1 MGGHHSAYHRELC
14 PGVLRGHEDC
24 FWLCVWGGPPW
35 PGGCLA
41 DTASELPGQQLLL
54 HRQKGRW
61 AAKHG
66 AGGARR
72 QEKSCRSTLARGREW
87 GPGPMPSSR
96 GPSAGCGQLPA
107 RDRQPCRQTLETSS
121 SGLVHTRSKTGAG
134 ARTTG
139 RNSPIFE
146 GPLGTDSRKE
156 ADRLGWVRGWR
167 AGPHGVEGWCRWGL
181 G

>member
-1 MGGHHSAYHRELC
+1 MRTVSGSVSGEGL
-14 PGVLRGHEDC
+14 
-24 FWLCVWGGPPW
+24 PW

-61 AAKHG
+61 ADKHG
-66 AGGARR
+66 VRGSEEAGEKPRKHTRGA
-72 QEKSCRSTLARGREW
+72 EGGEW
-87 GPGPMPSSR
+87 APGPMPSSR

-107 RDRQPCRQTLETSS
+107 RDHQPCRQTLETSS

-134 ARTTG
+134 AKTTG

-146 GPLGTDSRKE
+146 GHLGTDGRKE
-156 ADRLGWVRGWR
+156 ADRWGWMRGWR

>member
-72 QEKSCRSTLARGREW
+72 QEKSCRSTLARAE
-87 GPGPMPSSR
+87 
-96 GPSAGCGQLPA
+96 
-107 RDRQPCRQTLETSS
+107 
-121 SGLVHTRSKTGAG
+121 SG
-134 ARTTG
+134 
-139 RNSPIFE
+139 
-146 GPLGTDSRKE
+146 
-156 ADRLGWVRGWR
+156 VRGRCPPAVAPQLGVGSFPPGIASLAGRPWR
-167 AGPHGVEGWCRWGL
+167 PLLLDWSTREARLEQGQGPQGVTVPFLKAPWEQTAGKRLTGWG